1 LPIALRASKTD
12 AIRMPRDVFV
22 SHSAQDKKVAETIC
36 GALEQQGIRCWV
48 APRDVR
54 PGKSFPGEITRAIQQ
69 TKVMLLIFSGHSN
82 SSEQVL
88 REVQLAVDCRVP
100 IVRLRMEDIPLSDDL
115 RYYLSTP
122 QYLDA
127 LTTPLT
133 KHIPSLV
140 TAVKELLGPAAEES
154 GGTIPAS
161 PASRPTQP
169 ASSASDASSERT
181 SMTRR
186 TPMIVWAIVVLAVL
200 AFTMWSR
207 LSKKSESKFT
217 PSPVPLPTPQVAP
230 SPTYSATPIVA
241 ERPSPSPVTVASPT
255 PSPTAIEMSPT
266 PETKPSPSATEPN
279 KKGPLARNNRAWQPW
294 IDEFVH
300 NFIASNETNNVDLAM
315 SFYGTTVDLF
325 DEGRKS
331 ADAIRRDIESYNA
344 RWPARRNTI
353 RGDVRLGEKAANHS
367 YTASFEHDYYV
378 ENPGRGEWID
388 GAVAVDLQII
398 VEGSGIP
405 RIVSMKQK
413 TLRKDKGTMQR
424 R

>member
-1 LPIALRASKTD
+1 
-12 AIRMPRDVFV
+12 MPREVFI

-69 TKVMLLIFSGHSN
+69 TKVMLLIFSRYSN

-127 LTTPLT
+127 LTAPLS

-140 TAVKELLGPAAEES
+140 TAVKDLLGPATEEA
-154 GGTIPAS
+154 GGTTPVS
-161 PASRPTQP
+161 SGPRPTQR
-169 ASSASDASSERT
+169 AAAAIDDSSEEKPSARK
-181 SMTRR
+181 
-186 TPMIVWAIVVLAVL
+186 TPMIVWAIVVLTVL
-200 AFTMWSR
+200 AFTTWSR
-207 LSKKSESKFT
+207 LSKKSDSRST
-217 PSPVPLPTPQVAP
+217 TARVPQPSPEVAP
-230 SPTYSATPIVA
+230 SPAFRATPIIA
-241 ERPSPSPVTVASPT
+241 EPASPTPVTVASAT
-255 PSPTAIEMSPT
+255 PSPSAIEMSPT
-266 PETKPSPSATEPN
+266 PEEKPSPSATQPN
-279 KKGPLARNNRAWQPW
+279 KKGPLARSDRAWQPW

-300 NFIASNETNNVDLAM
+300 NFIASNETNDVDLEM
-315 SFYGTTVDLF
+315 SFYGATVNLF

-331 ADAIRRDIESYNA
+331 AEAIRRDIESYNV
-344 RWPARRNTI
+344 RWPSRRNTI
-353 RGDVRLGEKAANHS
+353 RGDVRLAEKAVNHA

-378 ENPGRGEWID
+378 ENASRGEWIN
-388 GAVAVDLQII
+388 GAVAVDLQIV
-398 VEGSGIP
+398 VEGGGVP

-413 TLRKDKGTMQR
+413 TLRKDKGTMQKR
-424 R
+424 

>member
-1 LPIALRASKTD
+1 MS
-12 AIRMPRDVFV
+12 RDVFV

-36 GALEQQGIRCWV
+36 GALEQQGIPCWV

-69 TKVMLLIFSGHSN
+69 SKVMLLLFSRHSN

-100 IVRLRMEDIPLSDDL
+100 IIRLRMEDIPLSDDL

-133 KHIPSLV
+133 KHIPPLV
-140 TAVKELLGPAAEES
+140 AAVKELLGPAAEES
-154 GGTIPAS
+154 GAMAPSSSGSRVAPPAA
-161 PASRPTQP
+161 PAIA
-169 ASSASDASSERT
+169 ASTEPRSS
-181 SMTRR
+181 TRK

-207 LSKKSESKFT
+207 LSKKSDSRST
-217 PSPVPLPTPQVAP
+217 PPPVAQPTPDVIPSPAL
-230 SPTYSATPIVA
+230 SATPMIA
-241 ERPSPSPVTVASPT
+241 EQASPT
-255 PSPTAIEMSPT
+255 PVAVASASPSPSAIEMSPT
-266 PETKPSPSATEPN
+266 PEAKPSPSATEPN

-300 NFIASNETNNVDLAM
+300 NFIASNESNDLDLAV
-315 SFYGTTVDLF
+315 SFYGPTVDLF
-325 DEGRKS
+325 EEGKKS
-331 ADAIRRDIESYNA
+331 VDAIRRDIEGYNA
-344 RWPARRNTI
+344 RWPSRRATI
-353 RGDVRLGEKAANHS
+353 RGDVRLSEKAANHS

-378 ENPGRGEWID
+378 ENAGRGEWIN
-388 GAVAVDLQII
+388 GAVAVDLQIV
-398 VEGSGIP
+398 VEGGGVP

-413 TLRKDKGTMQR
+413 TLRKDKGTMQKR
-424 R
+424 